1 MAARFFRLPILQ
13 TSTDDAD
20 DLLINTE
27 DVSDVKRFGNTV
39 EIIRKYGLEDF
50 VLDFGDEDAAIDFI
64 NKNFLIFN
72 A

>member
-1 MAARFFRLPILQ
+1 MARFFRLPILP
-13 TSTDDAD
+13 SSIDDAD
-20 DLLINTE
+20 DFLINTD

-50 VLDFGDEDAAIDFI
+50 SLDFGNEDSAVDFL

-72 A
+72 S

>member
-1 MAARFFRLPILQ
+1 MARFFRLPILPSN
-13 TSTDDAD
+13 TGDAD
-20 DLLINTE
+20 DSLINTD

-50 VLDFGDEDAAIDFI
+50 ILDFENEGAAVDFL
-64 NKNFLIFN
+64 NKNFIIFN

>member
-1 MAARFFRLPILQ
+1 MARFFRLPILPS
-13 TSTDDAD
+13 STDDAD

-50 VLDFGDEDAAIDFI
+50 VLDFGNEDAAIDFI